1 MCPAGPQPPGP
12 RTGGEHRTCSGMVVR
27 NAGSWALICAEVTEH
42 RVWGAGRGARWPR
55 EWASRVRVPLPGP
68 LSGWV
73 LSPPPIFPADPA
85 AEEGPRVPEM
95 HIRGHQPLSV
105 AALSR
110 GGLCQVLVGLGQAEL
125 PQVGVA
131 GGGGWGPPGTSA
143 LAARSQVGFAV
154 LRDHPVTCAGT
165 GWHPVH

>member
-1 MCPAGPQPPGP
+1 MFGE
-12 RTGGEHRTCSGMVVR
+12 RGGGLGGLGSGRLGSVCRCLVLSQ
-27 NAGSWALICAEVTEH
+27 AGSC
-42 RVWGAGRGARWPR
+42 R
-55 EWASRVRVPLPGP
+55 
-68 LSGWV
+68 
-73 LSPPPIFPADPA
+73 PPPIFPADPA

>member
-1 MCPAGPQPPGP
+1 
-12 RTGGEHRTCSGMVVR
+12 MVVR
-27 NAGSWALICAEVTEH
+27 NAGRWALICAEVTEH
-42 RVWGAGRGARWPR
+42 RVWGAGGRG
-55 EWASRVRVPLPGP
+55 
-68 LSGWV
+68 LSGLGSWSLGSVCRCLV
-73 LSPPPIFPADPA
+73 LSQAGSCPPPIFPADPA